1 MEINGLID
9 EINFQHYLSFIT
21 TRMCATLHL
30 IVTLHHFY
38 FMGVESILIQLLT
51 LFSIPNEMSQISYH
65 NKHNNICI
73 VSI

>member
-21 TRMCATLHL
+21 TRMCATLKFNSN
-30 IVTLHHFY
+30 VTSFLFY
-38 FMGVESILIQLLT
+38 GSRIILIQLLA

-65 NKHNNICI
+65 NKHNNICM